1 MKCREG
7 SLIEMGRCNS
17 NITLGAMKQ
26 RETQR
31 SVLSKSQKL
40 QDSHMT
46 RVAVYIIETVFAIII
61 RTFQKLKLRML
72 LPSSPIFH
80 ATQIMGNGL
89 CNCSTNLSALS
100 FQLTGNLQDLRE
112 LRNLGNPAKLYESSQ
127 WAYDHHPTPLCCV
140 LVSSGSSHFL
150 DSVFGV
156 RLQVKMGMISV
167 GTCHKRQRKG
177 NKIPQA

>member
-100 FQLTGNLQDLRE
+100 FQLTGNLQDLQE
-112 LRNLGNPAKLYESSQ
+112 LRNLRNAAKLYESSQ
-127 WAYDHHPTPLCCV
+127 WACDHHPTPTVLCTGV
-140 LVSSGSSHFL
+140 LWIFPFL
-150 DSVFGV
+150 GLSVWCEAAGED
-156 RLQVKMGMISV
+156 GYD
-167 GTCHKRQRKG
+167 QRWHL
-177 NKIPQA
+177 PQAAKERK